1 MIHII
6 IGTRAQFIKMVPVM
20 ALLRDEGTPYSLI
33 HTGQHRATIDDILDE
48 FSLRRPDVLLSEGR
62 DVVSPPGM
70 FSWSLGILS
79 RGIAGRRTIFRGDR
93 GGVVLVHGD
102 TASTILGALLGRAA
116 GMHVAHVESGLRS
129 FNLRHPFPEEL
140 TRVLAIRLSH
150 TLFCP
155 GPWALGNVAGLKK
168 TAIDTGVNTMA
179 DTVALARRADLRR
192 DHLPDGPF
200 ALASL
205 HRYENI
211 FHRDRLRDLVGHLGR
226 IAEKCRLLFILHP
239 STEARLRRCG
249 LLEVLSRQGNI
260 ELRPRYSYL
269 DFFPLL
275 RSAEFVVT
283 DGGSIQEESSYL
295 GIPCLLMRKASER
308 PEGLGHNAVLSRYD
322 PALIE
327 DFAVNYRRYRK
338 PPPDGDGGPS
348 RIIVETIRKY
358 R

>member
-6 IGTRAQFIKMVPVM
+6 IGTRAQFIKMVPIMV
-20 ALLRDEGTPYSLI
+20 LLRDEGIPYSFI

-48 FSLRRPDVLLSEGR
+48 FSLRRPDILLSEGR
-62 DVVSPPGM
+62 DIVSPPGM
-70 FSWSLGILS
+70 LFWSLRILS
-79 RGIAGRRTIFRGDR
+79 RGIAGRRALFGSDGR
-93 GGVVLVHGD
+93 GVVLVHGD

-155 GPWALGNVAGLKK
+155 GPWAVGNVAGLKK
-168 TAIDTGVNTMA
+168 TAIDTGANTMA

-205 HRYENI
+205 HRYENV
-211 FHRDRLRDLVGHLGR
+211 FRRERLRDLVGHLER

-239 STEARLRRCG
+239 STEARLRRYG
-249 LLEVLSRQGNI
+249 LLEALTRQGNI

-283 DGGSIQEESSYL
+283 DGGSIQEESYYL

-308 PEGLGHNAVLSRYD
+308 PEGLGHNALLSRYD

-327 DFAVNYRRYRK
+327 DFAANYRRYRQ
-338 PPPDGDGGPS
+338 PPPKGDEGPS
-348 RIIVETIRKY
+348 KIIVEALRKY